1 LDASLQDS
9 LEYMV
14 MTRQNRV
21 RWDRLEGLLQS
32 ASSAEDWELLP
43 ATNLFVDFLFK
54 PENAHLRYNLARPLP
69 PPLPQIATPPP
80 PHPEFAAAHARAQMP
95 GARRAAHQK
104 RVTSRYW

>member
-1 LDASLQDS
+1 
-9 LEYMV
+9 

-54 PENAHLRYNLARPLP
+54 PENARLRYNLVIARPLP
-69 PPLPQIATPPP
+69 PPLPQIATPPHTP
-80 PHPEFAAAHARAQMP
+80 GVRRRTHARAKMP
-95 GARRAAHQK
+95 GARRVAHQK